1 MLKNQIATRLYKGF
15 WTALDWVYPPS
26 CAVCEKPGYALCLN
40 CSNEILFISGKV
52 CSICGVPIHGNR
64 DVCQECCEHQPAYDG
79 MRNVAFYGGVIRE
92 CVHAL
97 KYQNNQSL
105 GRYFSDL
112 MLPIVLNAE
121 WHVDVVIPVPL
132 SRERY
137 KERGYNQAAAIARP
151 LAIVLEKPFVP
162 FGLAQIRDT
171 KSQVGLSG
179 EQRRQNVV
187 GAFKAIP
194 ELVNGKN
201 ILLVD
206 DVMTTGS
213 TMESCAKALKVAGAN
228 KVYCITIARFLR
240 LND

>member
-112 MLPIVLNAE
+112 MLPVVMNVG

-213 TMESCAKALKVAGAN
+213 TMESCAKALKVAGAD